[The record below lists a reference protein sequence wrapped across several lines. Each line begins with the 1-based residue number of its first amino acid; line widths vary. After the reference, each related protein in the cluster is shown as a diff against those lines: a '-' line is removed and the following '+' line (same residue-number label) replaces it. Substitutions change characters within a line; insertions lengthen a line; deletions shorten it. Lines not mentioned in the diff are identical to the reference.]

1 MNAVTPVRRA
11 ARRTEHNEA
20 FSTAA
25 RLGFIGYGLTHALIG
40 WLALQVAWGHP
51 SDESD
56 QAGAFRVIAQQPLG
70 RIALGAVALGLAVM
84 AVWQGLAV
92 VFGNPAASGG
102 SGALYRLASAGP
114 PLLVPPPGWARGP
127 GGLGP

>member
-20 FSTAA
+20 FTTAA

-40 WLALQVAWGHP
+40 WLAVQVAWGHA

-56 QAGAFRVIAQQPLG
+56 QSGAFRLIAQQPLEPG
-70 RIALGAVALGLAVM
+70 EDDTLVDELLES
-84 AVWQGLAV
+84 
-92 VFGNPAASGG
+92 NPAFQALVAESKVSPRKPFSSGG
-102 SGALYRLASAGP
+102 RS
-114 PLLVPPPGWARGP
+114 
-127 GGLGP
+127 